1 MSGVSFALAFLAYL
15 GAAAGAVGFLATRRA
30 PLERAAT
37 RLTVAGVLL
46 KGLYPA
52 QAVAKSNLG
61 TPALGPGVTFAQGV
75 VIETILTFLLL
86 FTIFG
91 VAVDPRAPQH
101 ITGFCIGLTVAFD
114 ILAGGPLSGA
124 SMNPAR
130 TFGPAL
136 AAGCTVVLKP
146 APATPLTSLK
156 LAELASEAGI
166 PPGAINVV
174 TGGNATGQAL
184 VEHPGVRMVSL
195 TGSPATG
202 RRRATSFTW
211 TMPSRPTPWRAA
223 STRPA

>member
-1 MSGVSFALAFLAYL
+1 MSAFVAELVGTFYLVFVGAGAIILDAHTGGGVTLLGIAAAHGLALSIAVSITIPISGGHLNPAVTLAMLATKRIAAGKAGGYVTAQLL
-15 GAAAGAVGFLATRRA
+15 GATL
-30 PLERAAT
+30 
-37 RLTVAGVLL
+37 AGVLL
-46 KGLYPA
+46 KGFYPA

-136 AAGCTVVLKP
+136 AAGFWANHLVYWIGPVLGG
-146 APATPLTSLK
+146 LL
-156 LAELASEAGI
+156 
-166 PPGAINVV
+166 GAFLYQ
-174 TGGNATGQAL
+174 GL
-184 VEHPGVRMVSL
+184 VLPRK
-195 TGSPATG
+195 
-202 RRRATSFTW
+202 
-211 TMPSRPTPWRAA
+211 
-223 STRPA
+223 

>member
-1 MSGVSFALAFLAYL
+1 MSAFVAELVGTFYLVFVGAGAIILDAHTGGGVTLL
-15 GAAAGAVGFLATRRA
+15 GIAAAHGLALSIAASITIPISGGHLNPAVTIAMLATKRI
-30 PLERAAT
+30 AAGKAGGYIVAQ
-37 RLTVAGVLL
+37 LVGATVAGVLL
-46 KGLYPA
+46 KGFYPA

-136 AAGCTVVLKP
+136 AAGFWANHLVYWIGPVLGG
-146 APATPLTSLK
+146 LL
-156 LAELASEAGI
+156 
-166 PPGAINVV
+166 GAFLYQ
-174 TGGNATGQAL
+174 GL
-184 VEHPGVRMVSL
+184 VLPRK
-195 TGSPATG
+195 
-202 RRRATSFTW
+202 
-211 TMPSRPTPWRAA
+211 
-223 STRPA
+223 

>member
-1 MSGVSFALAFLAYL
+1 MSALVAELVGTFYLVFVGAGAIILDAHTGGGVTLLGIAVAHGLALSIAVSITGPISGGHLNPAVTLAMLATKRIAGGKAGGYIAAQLL
-15 GAAAGAVGFLATRRA
+15 GA
-30 PLERAAT
+30 
-37 RLTVAGVLL
+37 TVAGVLL
-46 KGLYPA
+46 KGFYPA

-75 VIETILTFLLL
+75 VIEAILTFLLL

-136 AAGCTVVLKP
+136 AAGFWANHLVYWIGPVLGG
-146 APATPLTSLK
+146 LL
-156 LAELASEAGI
+156 
-166 PPGAINVV
+166 GAFLYE
-174 TGGNATGQAL
+174 GL
-184 VEHPGVRMVSL
+184 VLPRK
-195 TGSPATG
+195 
-202 RRRATSFTW
+202 
-211 TMPSRPTPWRAA
+211 
-223 STRPA
+223 

>member
-1 MSGVSFALAFLAYL
+1 MSAFVAELVGTFYLVFAGAGAIILDAHTGGGVTLLGIAAAHGLALSIAVSITIPISGGHLNPAVTLAMLATKRIAAGKAGGYVAAQLL
-15 GAAAGAVGFLATRRA
+15 GATL
-30 PLERAAT
+30 
-37 RLTVAGVLL
+37 AGVLL
-46 KGLYPA
+46 KGFYPA

-136 AAGCTVVLKP
+136 VAGFWANHLVYWIGPVLGG
-146 APATPLTSLK
+146 LL
-156 LAELASEAGI
+156 
-166 PPGAINVV
+166 GAFLYQGLILPR
-174 TGGNATGQAL
+174 T
-184 VEHPGVRMVSL
+184 
-195 TGSPATG
+195 
-202 RRRATSFTW
+202 
-211 TMPSRPTPWRAA
+211 
-223 STRPA
+223 

>member
-1 MSGVSFALAFLAYL
+1 MSAFVAELVGTFYLVFVGAGAIILDAHTGGGVTLLGIAAAHGLALSIAVSITIPISGGHLNPAVTLAMLATKRIAAGKAGGYIAAQLL
-15 GAAAGAVGFLATRRA
+15 GATL
-30 PLERAAT
+30 
-37 RLTVAGVLL
+37 AGVLL
-46 KGLYPA
+46 KGFYPA

-136 AAGCTVVLKP
+136 VAGFWANHLVYWIGPVLGG
-146 APATPLTSLK
+146 LL
-156 LAELASEAGI
+156 
-166 PPGAINVV
+166 GAFLYQ
-174 TGGNATGQAL
+174 GL
-184 VEHPGVRMVSL
+184 VLPRK
-195 TGSPATG
+195 
-202 RRRATSFTW
+202 
-211 TMPSRPTPWRAA
+211 
-223 STRPA
+223 

>member
-1 MSGVSFALAFLAYL
+1 MSAFVAELVGTFYLVFVGAGAIILDAHTGGGVTLL
-15 GAAAGAVGFLATRRA
+15 GIAAAHGLALSIACSITLPISGGHLNPAVTLAMLATKRI
-30 PLERAAT
+30 AAGKAGGYIVAQ
-37 RLTVAGVLL
+37 LVGATVAGVLL
-46 KGLYPA
+46 KGFYPA

-136 AAGCTVVLKP
+136 AAGFWDNHLVYWIGPLLGGLLGAFLYQGLVLPRK
-146 APATPLTSLK
+146 
-156 LAELASEAGI
+156 
-166 PPGAINVV
+166 
-174 TGGNATGQAL
+174 
-184 VEHPGVRMVSL
+184 
-195 TGSPATG
+195 
-202 RRRATSFTW
+202 
-211 TMPSRPTPWRAA
+211 
-223 STRPA
+223 

>member
-1 MSGVSFALAFLAYL
+1 MGAQFANPTNLVFVGAGAIILDAHTGGGVTLLGIAAAHGLALSIAVSITIPISGGHLNPAVTIAMLATKRIAAGKAGGYVAAQLL
-15 GAAAGAVGFLATRRA
+15 GATL
-30 PLERAAT
+30 
-37 RLTVAGVLL
+37 AGVLL
-46 KGLYPA
+46 KGFYPA

-136 AAGCTVVLKP
+136 VAGFWANHLVYWIGPVLGG
-146 APATPLTSLK
+146 LL
-156 LAELASEAGI
+156 
-166 PPGAINVV
+166 GAFLYQ
-174 TGGNATGQAL
+174 GL
-184 VEHPGVRMVSL
+184 VLPRK
-195 TGSPATG
+195 
-202 RRRATSFTW
+202 
-211 TMPSRPTPWRAA
+211 
-223 STRPA
+223 

>member
-1 MSGVSFALAFLAYL
+1 MSAFVAELVGTFYLVFVGAGAIILDAHTGGGVTLL
-15 GAAAGAVGFLATRRA
+15 GIAAAHGLALRIAASITIPISGGHLNPAVTIAMLATKRI
-30 PLERAAT
+30 AAGKAGGYIVAQ
-37 RLTVAGVLL
+37 LVGATVAGVLL
-46 KGLYPA
+46 KGFYPA

-136 AAGCTVVLKP
+136 AAGFWANHLVYWIGPVLGG
-146 APATPLTSLK
+146 LL
-156 LAELASEAGI
+156 
-166 PPGAINVV
+166 GAFLYQ
-174 TGGNATGQAL
+174 GL
-184 VEHPGVRMVSL
+184 VLPRK
-195 TGSPATG
+195 
-202 RRRATSFTW
+202 
-211 TMPSRPTPWRAA
+211 
-223 STRPA
+223 

>member
-1 MSGVSFALAFLAYL
+1 MSAFVAELVGTFYLVFVGAGSIILDAHTGGGVTLLGIAVAHGLALSIAVSITGPISGGHLNPAVTLAMLGTRRIAAGKAGGYIAAQLL
-15 GAAAGAVGFLATRRA
+15 GATL
-30 PLERAAT
+30 
-37 RLTVAGVLL
+37 AGVLL
-46 KGLYPA
+46 KGFYPA

-75 VIETILTFLLL
+75 VIETILTFFLL

-136 AAGCTVVLKP
+136 VAGFWANHLVYWIGPVLGG
-146 APATPLTSLK
+146 LL
-156 LAELASEAGI
+156 
-166 PPGAINVV
+166 GAFLYQ
-174 TGGNATGQAL
+174 GL
-184 VEHPGVRMVSL
+184 VLPRK
-195 TGSPATG
+195 
-202 RRRATSFTW
+202 
-211 TMPSRPTPWRAA
+211 
-223 STRPA
+223 

>member
-1 MSGVSFALAFLAYL
+1 MSAFVAELVGTFYLVFVGAGAIILDAHTGGGVTLLGIAVAHGLALSIAVSITIPISGGHLNPAVTIAMLATKRIAAGNAGGYVAAQLL
-15 GAAAGAVGFLATRRA
+15 GATL
-30 PLERAAT
+30 
-37 RLTVAGVLL
+37 AGVLL
-46 KGLYPA
+46 KGFYPA

-136 AAGCTVVLKP
+136 AAGFWANHLVYWIGPVLGG
-146 APATPLTSLK
+146 LL
-156 LAELASEAGI
+156 
-166 PPGAINVV
+166 GAFLYE
-174 TGGNATGQAL
+174 GL
-184 VEHPGVRMVSL
+184 VLPRK
-195 TGSPATG
+195 
-202 RRRATSFTW
+202 
-211 TMPSRPTPWRAA
+211 
-223 STRPA
+223 

>member
-1 MSGVSFALAFLAYL
+1 MSAFVAELVGTFYLVFVGAGAIILDAHTGGGVTLLGIAAAHGLALSIAVSITIPISGGHLNPAVTLAMLATKRIAAGKAGGYVAAQLL
-15 GAAAGAVGFLATRRA
+15 GATL
-30 PLERAAT
+30 
-37 RLTVAGVLL
+37 AGVLL
-46 KGLYPA
+46 KGFYPA

-136 AAGCTVVLKP
+136 VAGFWANHLVYWIGPILGGLLGAFLYQGLVLPRK
-146 APATPLTSLK
+146 
-156 LAELASEAGI
+156 
-166 PPGAINVV
+166 
-174 TGGNATGQAL
+174 
-184 VEHPGVRMVSL
+184 
-195 TGSPATG
+195 
-202 RRRATSFTW
+202 
-211 TMPSRPTPWRAA
+211 
-223 STRPA
+223 

>member
-1 MSGVSFALAFLAYL
+1 MSAFVAELVGTFYLVFVGAGAIILDAHTGGGVTLL
-15 GAAAGAVGFLATRRA
+15 GIAAAHGLALSIAVSITGPISGGHLNPAVTLAMLATKRI
-30 PLERAAT
+30 AAGKAGGYIVAQ
-37 RLTVAGVLL
+37 LVGATVAGVLL
-46 KGLYPA
+46 KGFYPA

-136 AAGCTVVLKP
+136 AAGFWANHLVYWIGPVLGG
-146 APATPLTSLK
+146 LL
-156 LAELASEAGI
+156 
-166 PPGAINVV
+166 GAFLYQ
-174 TGGNATGQAL
+174 GL
-184 VEHPGVRMVSL
+184 VLPRK
-195 TGSPATG
+195 
-202 RRRATSFTW
+202 
-211 TMPSRPTPWRAA
+211 
-223 STRPA
+223 

>member
-1 MSGVSFALAFLAYL
+1 MSAFVAELVGTFYLVFVGAGAIILDAHTGGGVTLLGIAVAHGLALSIAASITIPISGGHLNPAVTIAMLATKRI
-15 GAAAGAVGFLATRRA
+15 AAGKAGGYIVAQLVGA
-30 PLERAAT
+30 
-37 RLTVAGVLL
+37 TVAGVLL
-46 KGLYPA
+46 KGFYPA

-136 AAGCTVVLKP
+136 AAGFWANHLVYWIGPILGGLLGAFLYQGLVLPRK
-146 APATPLTSLK
+146 
-156 LAELASEAGI
+156 
-166 PPGAINVV
+166 
-174 TGGNATGQAL
+174 
-184 VEHPGVRMVSL
+184 
-195 TGSPATG
+195 
-202 RRRATSFTW
+202 
-211 TMPSRPTPWRAA
+211 
-223 STRPA
+223 

>member
-1 MSGVSFALAFLAYL
+1 MSAFVAELVGTFTLVFVGAGSIILDTHTGGGVTLLGIAVAHGLALSIAVSITGPISGGHLNPAVTLAMLATKRIAGGKAGGYIAAQLL
-15 GAAAGAVGFLATRRA
+15 GA
-30 PLERAAT
+30 
-37 RLTVAGVLL
+37 TVAGVLL
-46 KGLYPA
+46 KGFYPA

-75 VIETILTFLLL
+75 VIEAILTFLLL

-136 AAGCTVVLKP
+136 AAGFWANHLVYWIGPVLGG
-146 APATPLTSLK
+146 LL
-156 LAELASEAGI
+156 
-166 PPGAINVV
+166 GAFLYE
-174 TGGNATGQAL
+174 GL
-184 VEHPGVRMVSL
+184 VLPRK
-195 TGSPATG
+195 
-202 RRRATSFTW
+202 
-211 TMPSRPTPWRAA
+211 
-223 STRPA
+223 

>member
-1 MSGVSFALAFLAYL
+1 MSAFVAELVGTFYLVFAGAGAIILDAHTGGGVTLLGIAAAHGLALSIAVSITIPISGGHLNPAVTLAMLATKRIAAGKAGGYVAAQLL
-15 GAAAGAVGFLATRRA
+15 GATL
-30 PLERAAT
+30 
-37 RLTVAGVLL
+37 AGVLL
-46 KGLYPA
+46 KGFYPA

-136 AAGCTVVLKP
+136 VAGFWANHLVYWIGPVLGG
-146 APATPLTSLK
+146 LL
-156 LAELASEAGI
+156 
-166 PPGAINVV
+166 GAFLYQ
-174 TGGNATGQAL
+174 GL
-184 VEHPGVRMVSL
+184 VLPRK
-195 TGSPATG
+195 
-202 RRRATSFTW
+202 
-211 TMPSRPTPWRAA
+211 
-223 STRPA
+223 